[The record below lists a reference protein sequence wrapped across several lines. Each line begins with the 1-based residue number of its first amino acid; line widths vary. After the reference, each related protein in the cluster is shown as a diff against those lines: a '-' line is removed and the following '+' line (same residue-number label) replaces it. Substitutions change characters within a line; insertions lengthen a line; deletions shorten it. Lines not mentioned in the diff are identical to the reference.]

1 MKLLGVY
8 FQDNLIKW
16 NTDSSEMIK
25 KAVKRLC
32 FLTQLK
38 RAKVPSSELA
48 KFYVACIQYVL
59 LYGCQVYHYSLPNY
73 LSLSLERAR
82 KKSLEIIYGYD
93 NHYRDWLQTAGLKTL
108 KDGREDLCLNFFF

>member
-38 RAKVPSSELA
+38 RAKVTSSGLA
-48 KFYVACIQYVL
+48 KFYVAFIQYVL
-59 LYGCQVYHYSLPNY
+59 LYGYQVYHYSFPNY

-82 KKSLEIIYGYD
+82 KESLEIIYSYD
-93 NHYRDWLQTAGLKTL
+93 NHYRDSLQTAGLKTL